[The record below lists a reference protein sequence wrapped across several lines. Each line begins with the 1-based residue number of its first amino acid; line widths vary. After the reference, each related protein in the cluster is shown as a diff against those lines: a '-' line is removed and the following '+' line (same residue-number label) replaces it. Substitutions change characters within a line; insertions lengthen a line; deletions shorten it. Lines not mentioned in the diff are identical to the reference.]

1 MILKQC
7 LLINNPSYKAHRKM
21 TPKGIVV
28 HSTGAN
34 NKTLKRYVQPVKG
47 QSNYDTIK
55 ADLGNNLFGND
66 WNRNSCKVSVHAFI
80 GVNAKGTVET
90 YQTLPWDIC
99 CWGCG
104 NGSKGSY
111 NYGPAKIQFE
121 ICEDNLKDKNYFE
134 KAFKEAV
141 EFCAYICKLYKLDV
155 STITSH
161 RESHSKGY
169 ASNHGDCDYWLERY
183 NRNMDWFRNEVKK
196 LLTGNKP
203 TPTPKPT
210 PNKVDVI
217 YQTWD
222 DVKNKWLPNVK
233 NNSDYAGIYKHDIC
247 CVYANLS
254 KGDCWYRVHTKGG
267 KWLPEVKNRSDYAG
281 IYNKPIDG
289 FMIKTNTGKKIM
301 YQAHLRR
308 LNKWLPIVSGYNT
321 ASGNGYAGVIGQ
333 EIDAIKIWLS

>member
-1 MILKQC
+1 MAK
-7 LLINNPSYKAHRKM
+7 
-21 TPKGIVV
+21 
-28 HSTGAN
+28 
-34 NKTLKRYVQPVKG
+34 
-47 QSNYDTIK
+47 
-55 ADLGNNLFGND
+55 
-66 WNRNSCKVSVHAFI
+66 KVFI
-80 GVNAKGTVET
+80 GVGHGGKDSGATGNGFKEKDLNLSIALACRDELVKNGVSVQMSRTRDENDPLVDEIKECNRFNPDLALDIHNNSGGGDGAEVFHYSKGGTSKILAQNILNEIVKIGQNSRGLKTKLNSKGTDYFGFIREIKAPSVIVECAFIDNKNDIKIIDT
-90 YQTLPWDIC
+90 EAERKKMGVAIAHGILKTLGI
-99 CWGCG
+99 
-104 NGSKGSY
+104 
-111 NYGPAKIQFE
+111 AI
-121 ICEDNLKDKNYFE
+121 
-134 KAFKEAV
+134 KA
-141 EFCAYICKLYKLDV
+141 
-155 STITSH
+155 
-161 RESHSKGY
+161 
-169 ASNHGDCDYWLERY
+169 
-183 NRNMDWFRNEVKK
+183 
-196 LLTGNKP
+196 

-210 PNKVDVI
+210 PNKVDII

-222 DVKNKWLPNVK
+222 DVTNKWLPNVK

-321 ASGNGYAGVIGQ
+321 ASENGYAGVIGQ